1 MSYENDTKYTFIIF
15 ILLIGILVF
24 ISVIC
29 AKTFFNYLI
38 RKPTM
43 RNDSP
48 KAADRDNRYMHY
60 WIDPKIFSGE
70 NQKYES
76 FLKKFIDL

>member
-1 MSYENDTKYTFIIF
+1 
-15 ILLIGILVF
+15 
-24 ISVIC
+24 
-29 AKTFFNYLI
+29 
-38 RKPTM
+38 M

-48 KAADRDNRYMHY
+48 EAADRDNIYMHY